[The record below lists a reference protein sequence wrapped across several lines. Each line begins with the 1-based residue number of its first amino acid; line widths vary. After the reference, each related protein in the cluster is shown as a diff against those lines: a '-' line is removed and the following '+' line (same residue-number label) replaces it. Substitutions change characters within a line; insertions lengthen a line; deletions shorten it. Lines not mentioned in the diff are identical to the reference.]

1 MAENN
6 ILVYKFNELDKC
18 SNNMGQVVQAL
29 ESVKSMSENV
39 KNGVGEHWQGEAYEA
54 FSSRFADVNQAIDK
68 LYQQISLNKQKLDK
82 AIALERQNEEDINTN
97 TVGRLSADN
106 IF

>member
-1 MAENN
+1 MSENN
-6 ILVYKFNELDKC
+6 ILVYKFDELDRC
-18 SNNMGQVVQAL
+18 SNKMGQVVQAL
-29 ESVKSMSENV
+29 ENLKSMSENV
-39 KNGVGEHWQGEAYEA
+39 KNGVGEHWHGEAYEA

-97 TVGRLSADN
+97 TVGRLSTDN

>member
-6 ILVYKFNELDKC
+6 ILVYKFDELDQC
-18 SNNMGQVVQAL
+18 SNKMGQVVQAL

-39 KNGVGEHWQGEAYEA
+39 KNGVGEHWQGEAYEV
-54 FSSRFADVNQAIDK
+54 FSARFADMNQAIDK
-68 LYQQISLNKQKLDK
+68 LYQQVSLNKQKLDK
-82 AIALERQNEEDINTN
+82 AIALERQNEEDINTT